1 MGVGWAK
8 HYSKKN
14 IYYILLLNFNE
25 RNWYIFKKE
34 NEAVYQKYH
43 ESLCQE
49 RVGGVRWSYLPLLVR
64 I

>member
-1 MGVGWAK
+1 MGVGGLNIIL
-8 HYSKKN
+8 KN

-34 NEAVYQKYH
+34 NEAVYQKYQ

-49 RVGGVRWSYLPLLVR
+49 RVGGVRWS
-64 I
+64 